1 MRSRSNKALLPLTA
15 AAMGVLLAFGGAP
28 PVQAAT
34 TGPGL
39 QSKVTISMATLNTR
53 IEKLPE
59 LAGLKDGDLVT
70 IYDDGKV
77 TDSVWQGTYV
87 YRPAGS
93 KITPNHLYAR
103 WKDGLVAIHTGP
115 DDADVMKNMAN
126 HNHYFATYMEQTYAK
141 TVRRD
146 LINDPGIMLPV
157 SQRQVTKSLITE
169 PTDPAILRIPENAFL
184 FRAEGNGVYTALTD
198 VFEFM
203 EGGSPVKANKL
214 PFDKQQVPYG
224 DQPLGVMF
232 Q

>member
-15 AAMGVLLAFGGAP
+15 VAVGALLAFAGA

-34 TGPGL
+34 VGPGPET
-39 QSKVTISMATLNTR
+39 KATISMATLNKR
-53 IEKLPE
+53 VEKLPE

-70 IYDDGKV
+70 IFDDGKV

-87 YRPAGS
+87 YHPAGS
-93 KITPNHLYAR
+93 KITPDHLYAR
-103 WKDGLVAIHTGP
+103 WKDGLVAIHKGFDA
-115 DDADVMKNMAN
+115 DDAMKNKAD
-126 HNHYFATYMEQTYAK
+126 HTHYFATYMEQTYAK
-141 TVRRD
+141 TIRRE
-146 LINDPGIMLPV
+146 LASDPGIMLPV

-169 PTDPAILRIPENAFL
+169 PTDSAILRIPENAFL

-198 VFEFM
+198 VFEFK

-214 PFDKQQVPYG
+214 PFEKQQVPYG